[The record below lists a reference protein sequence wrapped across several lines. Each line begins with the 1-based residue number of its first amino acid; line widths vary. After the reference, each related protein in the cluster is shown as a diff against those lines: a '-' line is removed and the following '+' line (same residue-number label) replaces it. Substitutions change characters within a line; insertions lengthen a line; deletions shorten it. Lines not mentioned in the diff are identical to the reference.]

1 VAPKTFLTRLLRSLG
16 VIRITALKPI
26 PLLFKSA
33 EDFTRLT
40 HVTLARRPQALK
52 ILLPSAPP
60 TLLLRIL
67 RAQAIY
73 TAGVSATHFSN
84 RKPDCYSDCGHRRP
98 DQRFRCILLRKFN
111 PSLTRPTSSGAP
123 FDCTSRRCTTFTSC
137 SSAC

>member
-1 VAPKTFLTRLLRSLG
+1 MFLTLLLRSWG
-16 VIRITALKPI
+16 VIPMTVLKPI

-40 HVTLARRPQALK
+40 HVTSARRPQALR

-73 TAGVSATHFSN
+73 TAGASATHFSN
-84 RKPDCYSDCGHRRP
+84 RKQDY
-98 DQRFRCILLRKFN
+98 
-111 PSLTRPTSSGAP
+111 
-123 FDCTSRRCTTFTSC
+123 
-137 SSAC
+137 